1 MSKRDDDKGEG
12 ASVMKMK
19 ERFEW
24 LKQWFQLYKKQLM
37 IGVLALIVMFIA
49 GVFAFNY
56 QLKKVF
62 NQAITYYQENDLFG
76 FEEIRYDLYAKQG
89 EAFDAFLTQE
99 ALETFEKFKAEDMSY
114 YEAIGIAQRIESF
127 ANKSSNIQSFQQ
139 QIEQLNQSRKV
150 FEKAESFAIN
160 KEWEQAYY
168 HYQQVIESDPN
179 YEKAQQLAD
188 SAKRWWIQEILV
200 EAVTY
205 YEEGDYKQSLTTI
218 EKGLELSPNHE
229 AFVDL
234 KDAVHVAITEGQK
247 ENKWIEFKDKITLSI
262 QSGIENIQGIFN
274 KIFKR

>member
-1 MSKRDDDKGEG
+1 M
-12 ASVMKMK
+12 
-19 ERFEW
+19 
-24 LKQWFQLYKKQLM
+24 
-37 IGVLALIVMFIA
+37 
-49 GVFAFNY
+49 
-56 QLKKVF
+56 
-62 NQAITYYQENDLFG
+62 
-76 FEEIRYDLYAKQG
+76 
-89 EAFDAFLTQE
+89 
-99 ALETFEKFKAEDMSY
+99 
-114 YEAIGIAQRIESF
+114 
-127 ANKSSNIQSFQQ
+127 
-139 QIEQLNQSRKV
+139 
-150 FEKAESFAIN
+150 
-160 KEWEQAYY
+160 
-168 HYQQVIESDPN
+168 IESDPN